1 MTDPFYS
8 PTVTFVLPICSK
20 ILFVTQNVDLGIFSL
35 VKKRPQIDISQ
46 CEVVNHPYFEC
57 GLPNEK

>member
-1 MTDPFYS
+1 MTDTFYS

-46 CEVVNHPYFEC
+46 CEV
-57 GLPNEK
+57 